1 MRPRSVERVIERAV
15 VDVERA
21 AGVVLEP
28 GRDLEPVHGAPGERL
43 EHEHVERAFDEGELV
58 GGR

>member
-1 MRPRSVERVIERAV
+1 MKSVVERTV

-28 GRDLEPVHGAPGERL
+28 GRDLEPVHGSPGECL
-43 EHEHVERAFDEGELV
+43 EDEHVQRAFDERELV